1 MKRVLRFIV
10 PTAVCVCFALVVAV
24 RAEEKKVDPTG
35 AWTWSIAGRDG
46 TARQVTAK
54 LKLEDGKLTGTV
66 TGRQGDIAI
75 EDAKY
80 AGGEVSFKVTRE
92 FNGTKFVQTF
102 AGKVSADTITG
113 KIGFDRNGEP
123 QSLDW
128 NAKRTEVKPAEPAV
142 KPMEPAPKPAQP

>member
-10 PTAVCVCFALVVAV
+10 PTVVCVCFALVVAV

-46 TARQVTAK
+46 TARQVTAI
-54 LKLEDGKLTGTV
+54 LKLEGGKLTGTV
-66 TGRQGDIAI
+66 TGRQGDVAI
-75 EDAKY
+75 EDAKF

-102 AGKVSADTITG
+102 IGKVSADTITG

-128 NAKRTEVKPAEPAV
+128 NAKRSEVKPSEPAV
-142 KPMEPAPKPAQP
+142 KPAEPAPKPAQP